1 MKKILITGA
10 TGFIGSNIAFQ
21 LVEMG
26 YSVYAI
32 YRTSSSFEK
41 CLYFKDRVHWINI
54 DDLNWKNTVKEIK
67 PDQLIHT
74 AWNGIEALQRN
85 DWELQMKNFWFSKE
99 LFDLA
104 KECSIKKVIAF
115 GSQAEYGR
123 YEFPV
128 TEETVTKPDDAY
140 GAIKILTLNYLRSLF
155 SETDQEW
162 YWVRVFSIFGENEN
176 SAWLIPSVIS
186 KLLRNEPIKL
196 TACEQS
202 YNYLYIRDFVSQIHE
217 LIDFQENRSGI
228 YNLCS
233 SRSIKL
239 KDLLFQITESL
250 GLSPDLLQFGTIPYR
265 KGQNMYIASDN
276 SKFQK
281 IFNPA
286 NGSENITEGL
296 LKTIEFYKKKQQ

>member
-21 LVEMG
+21 LVEKG
-26 YSVYAI
+26 YSIYATH
-32 YRTSSSFEK
+32 RTTSSFKK
-41 CLYFKDRVHWINI
+41 CQHFIDQINWINVS
-54 DDLNWKNTVKEIK
+54 DSNWRDAVKAIK

-74 AWNGIEALQRN
+74 AWNGIDALQRN
-85 DWELQMKNFWFSKE
+85 DWEIQMQNFWFSKE

-104 KECSIKKVIAF
+104 KESLIKKVIAF
-115 GSQAEYGR
+115 GSQAEYGK

-128 TEETVTKPDDAY
+128 TEETATKPVDAY

-162 YWVRVFSIFGENEN
+162 YWIRVFSVFGEYEN
-176 SAWLIPSVIS
+176 SAWLMPCVIS
-186 KLLRNEPIKL
+186 KLLKNEPVKL
-196 TACEQS
+196 TGCEQT
-202 YNYLYIRDFVSQIHE
+202 YNYLYINDFAQQLLK
-217 LIDFQENRSGI
+217 LIEFSGNKSGI

-239 KDLLFQITESL
+239 KDILLQITDSL

-265 KGQNMYIASDN
+265 KGQNMYIAGDN

-281 IFNPA
+281 IFNPVI
-286 NGSENITEGL
+286 GSENTTEGL